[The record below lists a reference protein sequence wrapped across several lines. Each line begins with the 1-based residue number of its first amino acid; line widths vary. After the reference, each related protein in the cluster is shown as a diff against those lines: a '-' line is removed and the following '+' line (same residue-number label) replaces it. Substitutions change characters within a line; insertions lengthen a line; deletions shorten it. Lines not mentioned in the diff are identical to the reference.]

1 MVFVPAANHSVMP
14 TSTSSRT
21 ESNAEGDPNADS
33 HDPDS
38 ERSSPTLARLL
49 DGSLQG
55 SYTEIAVHG
64 WLEADSP
71 LSARELADRLP
82 RTRMSVHRALRELR
96 EADLVER
103 SLGSGSDGRRTV
115 YVLNDGT

>member
-1 MVFVPAANHSVMP
+1 MP
-14 TSTSSRT
+14 TSTTSRT

-33 HDPDS
+33 HDIHAGS
-38 ERSSPTLARLL
+38 GRSSPTLARLL

-64 WLEADSP
+64 RLEADGP

-96 EADLVER
+96 EAGLVER
-103 SLGSGSDGRRTV
+103 SLASGSDGRRTV
-115 YVLNDGT
+115 YILNDGT

>member
-1 MVFVPAANHSVMP
+1 MP
-14 TSTSSRT
+14 GDSTGSI
-21 ESNAEGDPNADS
+21 ESDAEADPNADS
-33 HDPDS
+33 HDIDAGS
-38 ERSSPTLARLL
+38 GRSSPTLARLL
-49 DGSLQG
+49 DGSFQG

-64 WLEADSP
+64 RLEVDGP

-96 EADLVER
+96 EAGLVER
-103 SLGSGSDGRRTV
+103 SLASGSDGRRTV

>member
-1 MVFVPAANHSVMP
+1 MP
-14 TSTSSRT
+14 TSTTSRT
-21 ESNAEGDPNADS
+21 ESNAEADPNADS
-33 HDPDS
+33 HDIHAGNG
-38 ERSSPTLARLL
+38 RSSPTLARLL

-64 WLEADSP
+64 RVEADGP
-71 LSARELADRLP
+71 LSARELADQLP

-96 EADLVER
+96 EAGLVER